1 MFGRVFPWSG
11 SKSEHNRRRDNVNI
25 SSDRVVLREK
35 KNSDIPDDYKWRS
48 DPELAELDATRPLRL
63 SYKDFER
70 LSKDE
75 MSHPSPRS
83 KRLSVDTTEGQHIGN
98 VMFYDIDLRSGQA
111 ELGIMIGEKDYWS
124 KGFGTE
130 TVGLLLDHMFG
141 EYPFNRVYLH
151 TLSWNYRAQKSFHK
165 AGFSDVAPVRRSGRD
180 FIKMEIW
187 RHEWDAMRSREARNQ
202 SSNDVSSSVNSNSPP

>member
-11 SKSEHNRRRDNVNI
+11 GKSDHNRRRNNVSIN
-25 SSDRVVLREK
+25 SARVILREK
-35 KNSDIPDDYKWRS
+35 VKSDIADDYKWRS
-48 DPELAELDATRPLRL
+48 DPELAELDATRPLSL
-63 SYKDFER
+63 SYHDFER

-75 MSHPSPRS
+75 LAHPSSHS
-83 KRLSVDTTEGQHIGN
+83 KRLSVDTTDGLHIGN

-111 ELGIMIGEKDYWS
+111 ELGIMIGDKDYWS
-124 KGFGTE
+124 RGFGTE
-130 TVGLLLDHMFG
+130 TVRLLLSHMFS

-165 AGFSDVAPVRRSGRD
+165 SGFRDIAPVRRSGRD

-187 RHEWDAMRSREARNQ
+187 RREWEETLPREARNQ
-202 SSNDVSSSVNSNSPP
+202 SSNDINSSVNNNSPP